1 MAVEAHRVYIDIHE
15 CSSELSVFEESPQ
28 LTHRSRSRD
37 ALSSANVDVFD
48 ERQQDLTPS
57 PGIRQQTSTLPRCSS
72 STEQNGIAVSVENGE
87 FAEIWTLM
95 ITIDPTSMEVMKFS
109 ARGKTN
115 KYRTWGLKTFMHC
128 LIVLWRD

>member
-15 CSSELSVFEESPQ
+15 YSNELSVFEESPQ

-57 PGIRQQTSTLPRCSS
+57 PGIRQQTSTLPGYSS

-87 FAEIWTLM
+87 FAGIWTLM
-95 ITIDPTSMEVMKFS
+95 ITIDLTNMEGYEIQRS
-109 ARGKTN
+109 
-115 KYRTWGLKTFMHC
+115 WQ
-128 LIVLWRD
+128 D

>member
-57 PGIRQQTSTLPRCSS
+57 PGIRQQTSTLPGYSS

-115 KYRTWGLKTFMHC
+115 KYHTWGLKTFMHC

>member
-57 PGIRQQTSTLPRCSS
+57 PGVRQQTSTLPEYSS

-95 ITIDPTSMEVMKFS
+95 ITIDPTSMDNYEIQRS
-109 ARGKTN
+109 RQG
-115 KYRTWGLKTFMHC
+115 
-128 LIVLWRD
+128 

>member
-57 PGIRQQTSTLPRCSS
+57 PGIRQQTSTLPGYSS

>member
-57 PGIRQQTSTLPRCSS
+57 PGTRQQSSTFPGYSR
-72 STEQNGIAVSVENGE
+72 STEQNGVAVSMENGE
-87 FAEIWTLM
+87 LAEIWRSM
-95 ITIDPTSMEVMKFS
+95 ITIDVHVSNMKGYEIQRS
-109 ARGKTN
+109 RQ
-115 KYRTWGLKTFMHC
+115 
-128 LIVLWRD
+128 D